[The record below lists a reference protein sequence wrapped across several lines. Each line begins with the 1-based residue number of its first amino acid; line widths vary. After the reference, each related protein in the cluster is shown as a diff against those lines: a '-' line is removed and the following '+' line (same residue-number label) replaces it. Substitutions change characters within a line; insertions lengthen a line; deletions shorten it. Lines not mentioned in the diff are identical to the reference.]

1 MHACKNCNTQCY
13 SNFCPNCGQTVHIH
27 RYSIFHIGE
36 EVLHSFT
43 HADKSA
49 LVLLRDIFIRPGKVA
64 ADLID
69 GKRKRYFSLFTFFV
83 MVAALYT
90 IAVSSSHYYEIM
102 NRLTEGKG
110 YASRSEAMQLMSHH
124 SKLLAFSLIPL
135 SAAAC
140 WLLFLKKGLN
150 YAEHLVFNTIIYSGF
165 LLFMTVTTQFVRIR
179 PIFVFVIDDVNQ
191 VFFLAYMTVGLKQL
205 FGQHILLTLFKA
217 IVIRFLQ
224 IAAIWLLVIG
234 GLWIYH
240 QLTGH

>member
-1 MHACKNCNTQCY
+1 MHTCKNCDTQCQA
-13 SNFCPNCGQTVHIH
+13 NFCPNCGQTVHIH

-64 ADLID
+64 TDLID

-102 NRLTEGKG
+102 SRLTEGKG
-110 YASRSEAMQLMSHH
+110 YASQSEAMQLMSHH

-165 LLFMTVTTQFVRIR
+165 LMFMTASTQFVRIK
-179 PIFVFVIDDVNQ
+179 PTFVFIIDDVNQ

-205 FGQHILLTLFKA
+205 FGQHVLLALLKA
-217 IVIRFLQ
+217 IVIRILQ

-240 QLTGH
+240 QLSQR